1 MNPSGKRFT
10 FKPLKSSTHTVD
22 SFERPSTNLHR
33 PLFSGS
39 NNDDS
44 ANKSSIL
51 QSSSKFLPTATV
63 VPLRKSEPNFKSPS
77 PELDDSASIP
87 DESSSNSNRIDGVSN
102 YVDDPPSPSWFD
114 EVDQSY
120 LSQDDHITPAAIS
133 SPQMSTKCVFGSMVN
148 KSPTVRQKCT
158 GDTPVSD
165 KSSRQPECFVSPSRT
180 TCIRKNT
187 PVSSRQN
194 WSALTDVDAR
204 ERVPVPTSLITL
216 IHKVCDII
224 EKLPMNK
231 LLNCFGDQVVT
242 VTQLLHERISLRPE
256 CEGTSQTRQT
266 LSPVQTNATDTDR
279 GLIPASPKQR
289 VPSTSDQRTPIFA
302 QISKPRATCTVR
314 PAEDSWNDFDFGD
327 HLSKITSQKP
337 ISRVP
342 VVQTCKPEK
351 GSQPVST
358 LTAETVKH
366 NPPLLTADSGEG
378 SAFLSLSATLS
389 KWDNPTTEVTCE
401 DHPDDGS
408 TGEFDGTDRFP
419 HSNRMMDAFSKL
431 FGLHSFRRNQLQA
444 INATLLG
451 RDCFVIMPTGGGKSL
466 CYQLPAAVQ
475 DGLTL
480 VISPLKALVLD
491 QVTKMQSLGISAAQ
505 LTGEATMTEA
515 DRIYASLYTVTL
527 RLKLLYVTPEK
538 IAASDKLKSC
548 LEQLYRRRLLQRFV
562 IDEAHCVSQ
571 WGHDF
576 RPDYRN
582 LSILRTN
589 FPNVP
594 MMAMTATATPR
605 VRQDILH
612 QLKMTN
618 TKWFIQ
624 SFNRAN
630 LKFEVRSKKLKS
642 CTKEIIDV
650 IRSEFPKRS
659 GIVYCLSRRECD
671 LVADELCRAGLAASA
686 YHAGMTDAQRRRVQE
701 AWIQEEKCKIV
712 CATIAFGMGID
723 KPDVRFVI
731 HHSLPKSIEGYYQEA
746 GRSGRDGLPAT
757 CILYYHW
764 HDVVRLRKLIQGDG
778 PGSTSYANVQ
788 LHEDALFRM
797 VSYCEN
803 QIDCRRRQILSHFG
817 EAFDPA
823 RCGLVVGCM
832 CDNCQQADRRRL
844 QQRDVTDDA
853 IVIVRAVEGFVRA
866 RRNVTVNY
874 CVDVFRGAQTS
885 QIQRAQDNLNTLY
898 NRGSSYSKTD
908 AERLFHRLVAE
919 RVLYEE
925 LTVTQQ
931 DHVVAYVRP
940 GPKATLLFNG
950 TLKASVLSSILKDE
964 RNRGIC
970 IGFSLCHRV
979 RCILPLRNH
988 EKTSMRLTEAFWFF
1002 SLSCISGCSLVHYD
1016 AANFAAALRS
1026 EASEQGISNYATV
1039 FPNEMLLEMASQLPT
1054 TREELLLVQQ
1064 CTEYKLNQFNADTRF
1079 LEVTLNYLSILGALK
1094 SEEKQFHSEVIP
1106 PGTSNI
1112 SSFAA
1117 HTTTNRGTGRGGWKR
1132 GTSQYFKRA
1141 AGRGTKKAR
1150 GNYLFGKY
1158 QAKSSSRSSQQN
1170 TIPESSEISG
1180 WKRKAPTIKPTPSAF
1195 QPKLMKLSVRR
1206 E

>member
-1 MNPSGKRFT
+1 MNPSGKKFT
-10 FKPLKSSTHTVD
+10 FKPLKSSTHMVD
-22 SFERPSTNLHR
+22 SSERPSTNLHR
-33 PLFSGS
+33 PLFSAS
-39 NNDDS
+39 NKDDS
-44 ANKSSIL
+44 ANKSNIL

-63 VPLRKSEPNFKSPS
+63 VPLRKSEPNLKSPS
-77 PELDDSASIP
+77 PELSDSTSIP
-87 DESSSNSNRIDGVSN
+87 DESSSNNNRIDGVSN

-114 EVDQSY
+114 EVDQSC

-133 SPQMSTKCVFGSMVN
+133 SPQMPTKCMFGSMVN

-180 TCIRKNT
+180 MCIGKKT
-187 PVSSRQN
+187 PVSSKQD
-194 WSALTDVDAR
+194 WSALTDADAR

-224 EKLPMNK
+224 EKLPMSK
-231 LLNCFGDQVVT
+231 LLSCFGDQVMT
-242 VTQLLHERISLRPE
+242 VTQLLHERISLKSE
-256 CEGTSQTRQT
+256 CEGTSQTHQIP
-266 LSPVQTNATDTDR
+266 SPVQTNTSDTDH
-279 GLIPASPKQR
+279 GLIPASPMQI

-302 QISKPRATCTVR
+302 QISKPRTTNTGHLG
-314 PAEDSWNDFDFGD
+314 EDSWNDFDFGD
-327 HLSKITSQKP
+327 HLSKTTSQKP

-358 LTAETVKH
+358 STTDTVKR

-389 KWDNPTTEVTCE
+389 KWEIPTTEVICE

-419 HSNRMMDAFSKL
+419 HSSRMMDAFSKL
-431 FGLHSFRRNQLQA
+431 FGLRSFRRNQLQA

-491 QVTKMQSLGISAAQ
+491 QVTKMQSLGINAAH

-515 DRIYASLYTVTL
+515 DRIYAGLYTVTL

-582 LSILRTN
+582 LSILRAN

-618 TKWFIQ
+618 TKV

-778 PGSTSYANVQ
+778 PGSLSYANVQ

-823 RCGLVVGCM
+823 QCGLVVGCM

-940 GPKATLLFNG
+940 GPKATLLLNG
-950 TLKASVLSSILKDE
+950 TLKITLPISMPTRPGLSETKLVGREPEDRYAKI
-964 RNRGIC
+964 RNDC
-970 IGFSLCHRV
+970 Y
-979 RCILPLRNH
+979 
-988 EKTSMRLTEAFWFF
+988 EE
-1002 SLSCISGCSLVHYD
+1002 LVQV
-1016 AANFAAALRS
+1016 AKQIT
-1026 EASEQGISNYATV
+1026 SEQGISNYATV

-1064 CTEYKLNQFNADTRF
+1064 CTEYKLNQFNADSRF

-1094 SEEKQFHSEVIP
+1094 SEEKQFHSEVVS

-1112 SSFAA
+1112 SFTA

-1141 AGRGTKKAR
+1141 AGRGTKKAK

-1180 WKRKAPTIKPTPSAF
+1180 WKRKAPTTKPMPSAF

>member
-1 MNPSGKRFT
+1 
-10 FKPLKSSTHTVD
+10 
-22 SFERPSTNLHR
+22 
-33 PLFSGS
+33 
-39 NNDDS
+39 
-44 ANKSSIL
+44 
-51 QSSSKFLPTATV
+51 
-63 VPLRKSEPNFKSPS
+63 
-77 PELDDSASIP
+77 
-87 DESSSNSNRIDGVSN
+87 
-102 YVDDPPSPSWFD
+102 
-114 EVDQSY
+114 
-120 LSQDDHITPAAIS
+120 
-133 SPQMSTKCVFGSMVN
+133 
-148 KSPTVRQKCT
+148 
-158 GDTPVSD
+158 
-165 KSSRQPECFVSPSRT
+165 
-180 TCIRKNT
+180 
-187 PVSSRQN
+187 
-194 WSALTDVDAR
+194 
-204 ERVPVPTSLITL
+204 
-216 IHKVCDII
+216 
-224 EKLPMNK
+224 
-231 LLNCFGDQVVT
+231 
-242 VTQLLHERISLRPE
+242 
-256 CEGTSQTRQT
+256 
-266 LSPVQTNATDTDR
+266 
-279 GLIPASPKQR
+279 
-289 VPSTSDQRTPIFA
+289 
-302 QISKPRATCTVR
+302 
-314 PAEDSWNDFDFGD
+314 
-327 HLSKITSQKP
+327 
-337 ISRVP
+337 
-342 VVQTCKPEK
+342 
-351 GSQPVST
+351 
-358 LTAETVKH
+358 
-366 NPPLLTADSGEG
+366 
-378 SAFLSLSATLS
+378 
-389 KWDNPTTEVTCE
+389 
-401 DHPDDGS
+401 
-408 TGEFDGTDRFP
+408 
-419 HSNRMMDAFSKL
+419 MMDAFSKL

-491 QVTKMQSLGISAAQ
+491 QVTKMQSLGINAAQ
-505 LTGEATMTEA
+505 LTGEATLTEA

-671 LVADELCRAGLAASA
+671 IVADELCRAGLAASA

-844 QQRDVTDDA
+844 QQRDVSDDA

-940 GPKATLLFNG
+940 GPKATLLLNG
-950 TLKASVLSSILKDE
+950 TLKASVLSSILKNR
-964 RNRGIC
+964 RNGGIRT
-970 IGFSLCHRV
+970 GFSLCHR
-979 RCILPLRNH
+979 INLPISMPTRSGLSETKLVGREPEDRYARIRNDCY
-988 EKTSMRLTEAFWFF
+988 EE
-1002 SLSCISGCSLVHYD
+1002 LVHV
-1016 AANFAAALRS
+1016 AKQIT
-1026 EASEQGISNYATV
+1026 SEQGISNYATV

-1094 SEEKQFHSEVIP
+1094 SEEKQFNSEAVP
-1106 PGTSNI
+1106 PGTSNV

-1117 HTTTNRGTGRGGWKR
+1117 HTTISRGTGRGGWKR

-1141 AGRGTKKAR
+1141 AGRGTKKAK

-1170 TIPESSEISG
+1170 MIPESSEISG
-1180 WKRKAPTIKPTPSAF
+1180 WKRKAPTIKSTSSAF